1 MKNKKW
7 KQFDAL
13 AEKCEDNMIGLYDNN
28 SCWKEAYLT
37 LKDIVREGRK
47 NNPDFPK
54 KLYELDDAT
63 DFEHDIQSFLDD
75 YFDTLSMYEKY
86 ETILKSVDEM
96 LQLFEWDESNIA
108 DIYFHKADALGLLH
122 REKEAVEFCQAW
134 LNDYPDNLSA
144 VTALI
149 YAMVKQHDRDG
160 TPLDA
165 ARELIEKYIHPDT
178 DCTDDNDILFMAA
191 SVLYETSGDKET
203 HTQIENRIK
212 EYEEKLDEL
221 LTNYDNEDDWLTY

>member
-1 MKNKKW
+1 MKNRKW

-13 AEKCEDNMIGLYDNN
+13 AEKCEDNMIGLYGNN
-28 SCWKEAYLT
+28 ACWKEAYLT
-37 LKDIVREGRK
+37 LKDIIKEGRK

-86 ETILKSVDEM
+86 ETILDSADEM

-108 DIYFHKADALGLLH
+108 DIYFHKADALSLLN

-134 LNDYPDNLSA
+134 LNEYPGNLSA
-144 VTALI
+144 ATALI
-149 YAMVKQHDRDG
+149 YAMVKQHNSDG

-165 ARELIEKYIHPDT
+165 ARKLVEKYIHPDT
-178 DCTDDNDILFMAA
+178 DCTDSNDILFMAA

-221 LTNYDNEDDWLTY
+221 ITDYETEDDWLTF